1 MTPEQFNEGIISCV
15 SECIHA
21 GRTTQVWQ
29 SSVFSDVT
37 EKMLAKFT
45 CTQLILYP
53 R

>member
-1 MTPEQFNEGIISCV
+1 V

-21 GRTTQVWQ
+21 GRTTQVWE
-29 SSVFSDVT
+29 SSVTSDAART
-37 EKMLAKFT
+37 TLAKFT